1 MDLTYEDPPIIASLD
16 KHPNKHGLMQLAHA
30 GGHQPVSLLP
40 GEGGW
45 QRLGRMVGC
54 GEGRGPWGPPDHPPR
69 WPVNIQSGCD
79 KKQLLGPQVGRCQVV
94 RTEL

>member
-1 MDLTYEDPPIIASLD
+1 MDPASEDPPIISSLD

-30 GGHQPVSLLP
+30 GGHQHVSLLP
-40 GEGGW
+40 GEGECM
-45 QRLGRMVGC
+45 GRAVGC
-54 GEGRGPWGPPDHPPR
+54 GEGWGPWGPPDRPPHQ
-69 WPVNIQSGCD
+69 PVNIQSGCD